1 MLSTI
6 QVLFFYVSRA
16 SARLELVAIMHMEC
30 ILNGDPI
37 FDCMGWCL
45 LCVSCLPIAW
55 HGTDR
60 FSWDPR
66 KVKDVTY
73 NARVAVS
80 PEAPVQQAPI
90 RITVLGSWWAALLLV
105 CTTMM
110 VLASS
115 FTAFIL
121 YVRPLLKVICPSS
134 LVPHLEI
141 PN

>member
-1 MLSTI
+1 
-6 QVLFFYVSRA
+6 
-16 SARLELVAIMHMEC
+16 
-30 ILNGDPI
+30 
-37 FDCMGWCL
+37 MG
-45 LCVSCLPIAW
+45 
-55 HGTDR
+55 R

-80 PEAPVQQAPI
+80 ADTPIQQAPI

-121 YVRPLLKVICPSS
+121 YVRPLLQVSDASS
-134 LVPHLEI
+134 QYTSPFYFKSAARRKAGRLP
-141 PN
+141 